1 MMEQV
6 NAYAIKLTPDDNGT
20 FLVTAPDF
28 PELTSFG
35 EDKEDALLRAKDAL
49 EEAIAARIAAREAV
63 PEPGK
68 KHRGCEY
75 VHLDHQP
82 FMKVLLWN
90 TMVEQ
95 KVKKAELGRRLAA
108 KGPTVDRIVDIFHTS
123 TAPQIDAAF
132 QALGKRV
139 AGIALEDY

>member
-1 MMEQV
+1 MDTV

-49 EEAIAARIAAREAV
+49 EEAIAARISAREAV
-63 PEPGK
+63 PAPGR
-68 KHRGCEY
+68 KHKGCEY
-75 VHLDHQP
+75 VALGHQP
-82 FMKVLLWN
+82 FMKVLIWN
-90 TMVEQ
+90 TMMEN
-95 KVKKAELGRRLAA
+95 KVKKAELGRRMAA
-108 KGPTVDRIVDIFHTS
+108 QGPTVDRIVDIFHTS

-139 AGIALEDY
+139 AGVVLEDC